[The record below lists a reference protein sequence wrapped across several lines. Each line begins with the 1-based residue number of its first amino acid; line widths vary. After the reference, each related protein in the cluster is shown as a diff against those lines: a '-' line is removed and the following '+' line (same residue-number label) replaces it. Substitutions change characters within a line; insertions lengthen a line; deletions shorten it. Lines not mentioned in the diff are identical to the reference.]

1 MNRDRSLTN
10 MQNRE
15 QRMEDQLLWT
25 TPSWSAENL
34 VNLNLSDTDM
44 QDTLSPYYYTG
55 LPNIFLSATAIT
67 LNIFVIRYYSRQGKL
82 TLVPLL
88 YTLIAFLDIL
98 LSIGITY
105 QSIAMGLF
113 SEGEISMS
121 ALDNN
126 AVAFY
131 TLFQISNRTSIFCN
145 LLLAVYRTVMILRPF
160 HHINLKVVKVACLLY
175 VVPWIVLSGIAINQ
189 FLVLQNPYSFVISL
203 YINDCYLGSGLAYM
217 VEEYS
222 QNMNLDIWFAVA
234 ITPDLISFVIP
245 VIIVAVSCTIQVI
258 SINRSNQFPTSSN
271 QRHVTITVILMSCLF
286 VVCNSAFSIYI
297 LYLSYLYWSHGEERL
312 AELSEHFPVVVAILG
327 AVFPV
332 LNAALNP
339 VIIISRSKELRG
351 SFIGTVRRMSSRTNR
366 GTAEVNGN
374 RT

>member
-1 MNRDRSLTN
+1 MA
-10 MQNRE
+10 
-15 QRMEDQLLWT
+15 DQLLWT
-25 TPSWSAENL
+25 TPSWSSEDM
-34 VNLNLSDTDM
+34 VNLNLSELSDSDM
-44 QDTLSPYYYTG
+44 QDILSPYYYTG
-55 LPNIFLSATAIT
+55 LANIFLGATATI
-67 LNIFVIRYYSRQGKL
+67 LNIFVIRYYCRQGKL

-88 YTLIAFLDIL
+88 YILIAFLDIL
-98 LSIGITY
+98 LSVGITY

-113 SEGEISMS
+113 TEGEISMP
-121 ALDNN
+121 ALDHN
-126 AVAFY
+126 AVVFY
-131 TLFQISNRTSIFCN
+131 PIIQISNRTSIFCN
-145 LLLAVYRTVMILRPF
+145 LLLAVYRTVMILQPF

-189 FLVLQNPYSFVISL
+189 FYILQNPYSFVINL

-217 VEEYS
+217 VEEHS
-222 QNMNLDIWFAVA
+222 LNMNLDIWFAVA
-234 ITPDLISFVIP
+234 IIPDLISFVIP

-258 SINRSNQFPTSSN
+258 SINRSSQFPTSSN

-312 AELSEHFPVVVAILG
+312 AELSEQFPVVVAILG
-327 AVFPV
+327 AVLPV

-351 SFIGTVRRMSSRTNR
+351 SFIGTVRRMSSRTYSS
-366 GTAEVNGN
+366 TSEVNSS

>member
-1 MNRDRSLTN
+1 MA
-10 MQNRE
+10 E
-15 QRMEDQLLWT
+15 QFH
-25 TPSWSAENL
+25 WSPDEV
-34 VNLNLSDTDM
+34 VNLSHT
-44 QDTLSPYYYTG
+44 QIQKILSPYYYTG
-55 LPNIFLSATAIT
+55 LPNIFLGATAII

-88 YTLIAFLDIL
+88 YTLIALLDIL

-113 SEGEISMS
+113 SEGDISMKT
-121 ALDNN
+121 LDSN
-126 AVAFY
+126 AVVFY
-131 TLFQISNRTSIFCN
+131 PIIQISNRTSIFCN

-189 FLVLQNPYSFVISL
+189 FHLLEDPFPFVINL
-203 YINDCYLGSGLAYM
+203 YMHDCYLASGLAYM
-217 VEEYS
+217 IEEYS
-222 QNMNLDIWFAVA
+222 QDMNLDLWGVFA

-351 SFIGTVRRMSSRTNR
+351 SFIGTVRRMSSRTYSS
-366 GTAEVNGN
+366 TAEVNSN